1 MQFPGSGSMR
11 RSHGSIWLHD
21 IPGGTSQLLWIS
33 QSPDVH
39 GSIVTLAHHPYWRS
53 FHTFACLTCKLLEDS
68 GPFVKI
74 PLTARSS
81 RSFCR
86 CANLD
91 IGIVFTSTDEQDD
104 LFKGHTK
111 LTEMYLG
118 LIPYMATSTSRV
130 ERRAASIGSG
140 SAK

>member
-1 MQFPGSGSMR
+1 MGRFGFMILREVPPSCYRLAKVLTSM
-11 RSHGSIWLHD
+11 
-21 IPGGTSQLLWIS
+21 
-33 QSPDVH
+33 

-68 GPFVKI
+68 GPFAKI

-104 LFKGHTK
+104 LFKGHAK

-118 LIPYMATSTSRV
+118 LIPYMANS
-130 ERRAASIGSG
+130 RAASIGSG